1 MSPADTAV
9 ESPQVV
15 VGLEHVTRTYG
26 GTPPVAA
33 LQDATFSIHRGDLVT
48 IVGRSGSGKS
58 TLLNILGLL
67 DRPSSGRFV
76 LDGYDVTDLSES
88 ERTRLR
94 GRKVGFVHQS
104 FQLLA
109 HRSALENVALA
120 TLYRGESSALS
131 RSRATAALASVGL
144 EARQDQLPSVMSGG
158 ERQRV
163 AIARAIAGEPA
174 LLLCDEPTGN
184 LDTHNGA
191 AVVDTLLARNASGVT
206 IVLITHDQE
215 LALIG
220 NRRFEMSDGRIHE
233 KSALGI
239 E

>member
-1 MSPADTAV
+1 MSHDETAGDG
-9 ESPQVV
+9 PPV
-15 VGLEHVTRTYG
+15 VGLEHVTRTYRG
-26 GTPPVAA
+26 NPPVAA
-33 LQDATFSIHRGDLVT
+33 LQDATFSIRRGDLVT

-76 LDGYDVTDLSES
+76 LDGHDVTGLSQS
-88 ERTRLR
+88 QRTSLR
-94 GRKVGFVHQS
+94 GMKVGFVHQS

-120 TLYRGESSALS
+120 TLYRGDSSARS
-131 RSRATAALASVGL
+131 RSRATAALAAVGL
-144 EARQDQLPSVMSGG
+144 EARQDQLPSAMSGG

-191 AVVDTLLARNASGVT
+191 AVVETLLARNASGVT
-206 IVLITHDQE
+206 IVLITHDRE

-220 NRRFEMSDGRIHE
+220 NRHFEMSDGRIRE
-233 KSALGI
+233 KPSPGGA
-239 E
+239 